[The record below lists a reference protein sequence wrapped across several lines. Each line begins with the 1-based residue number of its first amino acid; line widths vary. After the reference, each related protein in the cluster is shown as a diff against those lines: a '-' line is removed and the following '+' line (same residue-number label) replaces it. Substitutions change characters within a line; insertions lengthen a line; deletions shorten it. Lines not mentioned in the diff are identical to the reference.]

1 MISLAS
7 LMWANAIFF
16 AFLGAFRG
24 WSRELIGT
32 AGIILGVFAIFQF
45 DALLRGTIYLLM
57 SPDQIFGVQILIFF
71 GIVSVAYRIQ
81 STVDSEDGRSRI
93 QSSILGAFVGF
104 ANGYFIAGSTW
115 YFLDIN
121 RYPFPQLITAPAE
134 GSVTYNALESL
145 PIVLLGGGLAGNG
158 DLLAVAVIVLL
169 AIVMLVV

>member
-1 MISLAS
+1 
-7 LMWANAIFF
+7 
-16 AFLGAFRG
+16 
-24 WSRELIGT
+24 
-32 AGIILGVFAIFQF
+32 
-45 DALLRGTIYLLM
+45 M

-81 STVDSEDGRSRI
+81 SAVDSDGRSRI

-169 AIVMLVV
+169 AIVMMVV